1 MNLELTS
8 LTEDE
13 ARGIF
18 YKFISLPVQG
28 VCRVLKRIG
37 GQWVD
42 WPQLPAH
49 ALDGDKFICMD
60 NLPLG
65 KPCLM
70 YSFGIAND
78 WAFED
83 FMDYW
88 GCEIHAYDPTV
99 DFPAKRGDQIS
110 FYKLGLGTVTE
121 PTVPSDTLANIF
133 QMNGHSNAT
142 VDYLKIDIEGHELPG
157 FPNWLETN
165 ALDNVNQL
173 ALELHL
179 NIMTDVKN
187 HIWLLD

>member
-1 MNLELTS
+1 
-8 LTEDE
+8 
-13 ARGIF
+13 
-18 YKFISLPVQG
+18 
-28 VCRVLKRIG
+28 
-37 GQWVD
+37 
-42 WPQLPAH
+42 
-49 ALDGDKFICMD
+49 MD

-88 GCEIHAYDPTV
+88 GCKIHAHDPSV

-121 PTVPSDTLANIF
+121 PTMPSDTLANIF

-142 VDYLKIDIEGHELPG
+142 IDYLKIDIEGHELPG

-179 NIMTDVKN
+179 NIMTDVMN
-187 HIWLLD
+187 HIWLLDLMQQMYKLNFRLISHEVNMAVGPQQHKLYNLMDVTFMKDNVWNNGA